1 MSNLS
6 NSPNLTS
13 AELETIAAW
22 VMLAETLGIPRSYAQ
37 IYGLCFISPRP
48 VTAVDCVEKLKMS
61 RSSVGQGLKVLREL
75 GAIRSQF
82 ALGSRSESFAIE
94 PDLGVLLQSVLGG
107 KIVPAFQQFFEKM
120 ETVAGNQSNDLEGIP
135 IARVEKLRRWRKKLS
150 RLEKLISR

>member
-1 MSNLS
+1 MNDNSDSQILS
-6 NSPNLTS
+6 ST
-13 AELETIAAW
+13 ELETIAAW

-75 GAIRSQF
+75 GAIRPQF

-107 KIVPAFQQFFEKM
+107 KIAPAFQQFFERM
-120 ETVAGNQSNDLEGIP
+120 EAIENSQKSDLEGFP
-135 IARVEKLRRWRKKLS
+135 RARIEKLRRWRKKLS
-150 RLEKLISR
+150 RLEKLIGR